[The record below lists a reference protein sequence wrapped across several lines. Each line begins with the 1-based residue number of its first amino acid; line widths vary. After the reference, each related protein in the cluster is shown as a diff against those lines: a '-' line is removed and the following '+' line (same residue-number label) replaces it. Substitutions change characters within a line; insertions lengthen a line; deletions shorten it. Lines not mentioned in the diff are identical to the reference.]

1 MTNMLTKKLN
11 YSVRNKNPMSPVIL
25 DESRWNDTNL
35 EHARINKN
43 RWGKEYLMTTQTDK
57 EEQKS
62 KRNIYKYHNKP
73 HHTKSEKVTISPEE
87 SKVNY
92 TKGNSI

>member
-43 RWGKEYLMTTQTDK
+43 R
-57 EEQKS
+57 
-62 KRNIYKYHNKP
+62 
-73 HHTKSEKVTISPEE
+73 
-87 SKVNY
+87 
-92 TKGNSI
+92 